1 MTIDGRLKNLQVGI
15 PGSFGNFRKMLRH
28 SASSKPD
35 KQPAARKQEV
45 PALQQEEPL
54 TRGPPNSEMLL
65 RRTIRR
71 FTKRNSEAFCPRRLL
86 CCVCSMSNSAANRIC
101 PLSTPIGNRL
111 SWHCRR
117 ARGARGQ
124 SLVETFCWPCR
135 PGCIFLL
142 RSILGAP
149 NFAARMSKILVAK
162 TAVGPLTSGR
172 QGVSTA
178 TTEVDSMVTQSS
190 ILNRPTIKPQS
201 GPSIFHSIQ

>member
-1 MTIDGRLKNLQVGI
+1 
-15 PGSFGNFRKMLRH
+15 MLRH

-54 TRGPPNSEMLL
+54 TRGPPNSERLL
-65 RRTIRR
+65 RRTVRR
-71 FTKRNSEAFCPRRLL
+71 FTKRKIRSIRPLVVYFA
-86 CCVCSMSNSAANRIC
+86 VCSVSNSAAKRVC
-101 PLSTPIGNRL
+101 PLPTPIGNRL

-117 ARGARGQ
+117 ARGARDP
-124 SLVETFCWPCR
+124 SLVESFRWPCR

-142 RSILGAP
+142 RSFLGAP

-178 TTEVDSMVTQSS
+178 TPEVDSMVSQSS

-201 GPSIFHSIQ
+201 WPSIFHSIQ